1 MEMNEF
7 QRQSLQT
14 AIYPQELKTIYPLI
28 GITGETGEVAEKVKK
43 VIRDRNGL
51 FSKSDRLEIAKEL
64 GDVLWYLSVLANDLG
79 YSLDEVATLNIEK
92 IRSRNERGKLHGNGD
107 NR

>member
-7 QRQSLQT
+7 QRQALQT
-14 AIYPQELKTIYPLI
+14 AIYPQELKTI
-28 GITGETGEVAEKVKK
+28 
-43 VIRDRNGL
+43 

-79 YSLDEVATLNIEK
+79 YSLDEVAALNIEK

>member
-7 QRQSLQT
+7 QRQALQT

-79 YSLDEVATLNIEK
+79 YSLDEVAALNIEK

>member
-7 QRQSLQT
+7 QRQALQT
-14 AIYPQELKTIYPLI
+14 AIYPQELRTIYPLI

-43 VIRDRNGL
+43 VIRDRNGI
-51 FSKSDRLEIAKEL
+51 FSKSDRLKIAKEL

-79 YSLDEVATLNIEK
+79 YSLDEVAALNIEK

>member
-7 QRQSLQT
+7 QRQALQT
-14 AIYPQELKTIYPLI
+14 AIYPQELRTIYPLI

-43 VIRDRNGL
+43 VIRDRNGI

-64 GDVLWYLSVLANDLG
+64 GDVLWYLSVLANDLAIIDDTKTE
-79 YSLDEVATLNIEK
+79 LTVRRNK
-92 IRSRNERGKLHGNGD
+92 IVDKHRDIQTKRGKS
-107 NR
+107 

>member
-7 QRQSLQT
+7 QRQALQT
-14 AIYPQELKTIYPLI
+14 AIYPQELRTIYPLI

-43 VIRDRNGL
+43 VIRDRNGI

-64 GDVLWYLSVLANDLG
+64 AIIDDTKTELTVRRN
-79 YSLDEVATLNIEK
+79 K
-92 IRSRNERGKLHGNGD
+92 IVDKHRDIQTKRGKS
-107 NR
+107 

>member
-7 QRQSLQT
+7 QRQALQT
-14 AIYPQELKTIYPLI
+14 AIYPQELRTIYPLI

-43 VIRDRNGL
+43 VIRDRNGI
-51 FSKSDRLEIAKEL
+51 FSKSNRLEIAKEL
-64 GDVLWYLSVLANDLG
+64 GDALWYLSVLANDLG
-79 YSLDEVATLNIEK
+79 YSLDEVAALNIEK